1 MIQGQWFSPGKDI
14 SPLLPVR
21 ESVFGRGADALDG
34 ESWNTLVYEDD
45 VPAASGRIW
54 YRDGAYWLG
63 DICVA
68 ESRRG
73 RRLGDLVLRLLLF
86 KAQSHAAPEVRLLC
100 PSAVAGFFARL
111 GFVSVSGPSGPDA
124 ETVEMA
130 IDGARIDLDTCKHCP
145 KSNCP
150 DRR

>member
-54 YRDGAYWLG
+54 DRDGAYWLG

-100 PSAVAGFFARL
+100 PPAVTGFFARL
-111 GFVSVSGPSGPDA
+111 GFVSVSGPGA

-145 KSNCP
+145 KSDCP